1 MKLFEMSN
9 SYTQK
14 TRSMW
19 FFYIDI
25 GIALLLKSWIVYAFT
40 FEFEK
45 HALYWI
51 LYHLQLRT
59 VLSNKPED
67 SVIGFSRQDY
77 LSGGWCCWILVCW
90 FLHFID
96 YICCLDCLYM
106 CIQQRVFP
114 FAFIFC
120 LLSWRPYGLFLFI
133 TLVSLWLCNLLTLLF
148 DHLGEILAL
157 FVHHLGQLMACPNS
171 PVQGPVLPQR
181 PFPMNTTRHQKRWT
195 RRIDILV

>member
-1 MKLFEMSN
+1 ML
-9 SYTQK
+9 
-14 TRSMW
+14 
-19 FFYIDI
+19 YI
-25 GIALLLKSWIVYAFT
+25 G
-40 FEFEK
+40 
-45 HALYWI
+45 I

-133 TLVSLWLCNLLTLLF
+133 TLVSLWLCDLLTLLF
-148 DHLGEILAL
+148 DHLGELVAL

-171 PVQGPVLPQR
+171 PVQGPVLSQR